1 MAKFRKILINTDK
14 IKPEEIEKKESSIR
28 PEEIILRGEIKNL
41 EDSPEPWLPHIKDIK
56 GQVIVEIT
64 LDKIT
69 GLPLLSGQYTHKV
82 FLFVDGFSGLIED
95 FFQGIGDGGVIK
107 GGEDFAFGSW
117 GDTAKL
123 LLKELRGQG
132 YLAKYTEERLNE
144 VRSDLNCFQYS
155 GTKYPVRLRIYLGPR
170 SADLDLNNSCLVYF
184 HIEPTIKQDLGWVKI
199 VRLGCFL
206 ESKIN

>member
-1 MAKFRKILINTDK
+1 M
-14 IKPEEIEKKESSIR
+14 
-28 PEEIILRGEIKNL
+28 KNL

-69 GLPLLSGQYTHKV
+69 GLPLLSEQYTHEV

-123 LLKELRGQG
+123 LIKEL
-132 YLAKYTEERLNE
+132 
-144 VRSDLNCFQYS
+144 S
-155 GTKYPVRLRIYLGPR
+155 
-170 SADLDLNNSCLVYF
+170 
-184 HIEPTIKQDLGWVKI
+184 
-199 VRLGCFL
+199 
-206 ESKIN
+206 

>member
-1 MAKFRKILINTDK
+1 MAKFRKILINTNN
-14 IKPEEIEKKESSIR
+14 IKLEEIEKKESSIR
-28 PEEIILRGEIKNL
+28 PEEINLRGEIKNL
-41 EDSPEPWLPHIKDIK
+41 EDSSEPWLPNIKDIK

-69 GLPLLSGQYTHKV
+69 GLPLLSEQYTHEV

-95 FFQGIGDGGVIK
+95 YFQGIGDGGVIK

-123 LLKELRGQG
+123 LLKELSKQG

-144 VRSDLNCFQYS
+144 VRSDLKCFQYS

-170 SADLDLNNSCLVYF
+170 SKELDLHNSCLAYF
-184 HIEPTIKQDLGWVKI
+184 HIEPTLNKNLGWVKI
-199 VRLGCFL
+199 ERLDYFS
-206 ESKIN
+206 ESKIS